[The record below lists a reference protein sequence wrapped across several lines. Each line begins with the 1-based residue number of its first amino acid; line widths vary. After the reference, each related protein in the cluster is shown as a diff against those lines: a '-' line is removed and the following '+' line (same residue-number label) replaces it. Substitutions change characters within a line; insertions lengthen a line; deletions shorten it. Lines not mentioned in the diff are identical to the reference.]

1 VLKHRIIGLMSGT
14 SLDGLDIAL
23 CTISWDGTSWSSV
36 IESAETVRYSEEWKA
51 RLSASMTLSAA
62 GFVELDAELGRW
74 MGEQVRAFLSEK
86 KAAADFVASHGHTV
100 FHQPQKGYTVQ
111 IGNGASLAAACGLPV
126 VCDFRMMDV
135 ALGGQGAPL
144 VPIGDRLLFGEYD
157 FCLNLGGIAN
167 ISYEFGHDRLAFDIC
182 PVNMAL
188 DYLAKKAGMEFDRDG
203 LLARS
208 GAVHAEL
215 LARMNELDYYASE
228 PPKSLGREWFDSRFL
243 PLIQRDD
250 ISTTDLLATC
260 CEHIAMQTGNVL
272 LGWNGEVLVT
282 GGGAWNVFLVE
293 RMQAHCSTTL
303 IVPDAELVNFKEAL
317 VFALLGALRWNV
329 LANTLDTVTG
339 ASRCV
344 SSGVIWMPGEA
355 THAG

>member
-1 VLKHRIIGLMSGT
+1 MSGT

-23 CTISWDGTSWSSV
+23 CTISWDGTSWSGA
-36 IESAETVRYSEEWKA
+36 IESAETVRYSAEWKT
-51 RLSASMTLSAA
+51 RLSASMTLSAVE
-62 GFVELDAELGRW
+62 FVALDAELGRW
-74 MGEQVRAFLSEK
+74 MGGQVRDFLLEK
-86 KAAADFVASHGHTV
+86 GANADFVASHGHTV
-100 FHQPQKGYTVQ
+100 FHQPHKGYTVQ

-126 VCDFRMMDV
+126 VCDFRRMDT

-144 VPIGDRLLFGEYD
+144 VPVGDRLLFGAYD

-182 PVNMAL
+182 PVGMAL
-188 DYLAKKAGMEFDRDG
+188 DYLANKAGMEYDRDG

-208 GAVHAEL
+208 GRVNAAL
-215 LARMNELDYYASE
+215 LAQLNQLDYYSAE
-228 PPKSLGREWFDSRFL
+228 PPKSLGREWFDTRFL

-250 ISTTDLLATC
+250 IPSADLLATC
-260 CEHIAMQTGNVL
+260 CEHIAVQTGAVL
-272 LGWNGEVLVT
+272 QGWNGKVLVT
-282 GGGAWNVFLVE
+282 GGGAWNEFLIG
-293 RMQAHCSTTL
+293 RMQAHCSTSL
-303 IVPDAELVNFKEAL
+303 IVPDARLVNFKEAL

-355 THAG
+355 SPAG